1 MLGIAG
7 EQNIMN
13 RKIRVLVADD
23 SIFSREMIKAIL
35 SEDSEISV
43 IGEAMNGSEAVAKT
57 AALKPDLVTMD
68 INMPVMD
75 GIQAIRQIMASYPVP
90 IMVITSSSDADLA
103 YKAISKGALEVFPKP
118 DVHIGNLKEITNK
131 IKVLSKVRVIS
142 HIIPLQ
148 SPDCTGRN
156 KCEKRYENSN
166 RIVAIASSTGGP
178 RALSVLLSE
187 MPGDFPA
194 PIVIAQHIADDFVA
208 GMANW
213 LGSISK
219 LRVKLAE
226 SGETPVR
233 GTVYLCPSEK
243 HTKINSGKRFSFQ
256 AKVPEDIYF
265 PSCNLLLSSVAET
278 YGANCIGIILTGMGD
293 DGVSG
298 IGKIRNAGGITIA
311 QDEKTSV
318 VFGMPRVAIESG
330 CIDKVLPIHDMC
342 RSILSILRGR

>member
-1 MLGIAG
+1 
-7 EQNIMN
+7 MN

-23 SIFSREMIKAIL
+23 SIFSREMIKTIL

-43 IGEAMNGSEAVAKT
+43 IGEAVNGSEAVIKT
-57 AALKPDLVTMD
+57 AELKPDLVTMD
-68 INMPVMD
+68 INMPIMD

-118 DVHIGNLKEITNK
+118 DVHIGNMKEIINK

-148 SPDCTGRN
+148 PPKGTQGSKWD
-156 KCEKRYENSN
+156 KKYETSN

-187 MPGDFPA
+187 MPEDFSA
-194 PIVIAQHIADDFVA
+194 PIVIAQHITDDFVS
-208 GMANW
+208 GMAKW

-226 SGETPVR
+226 NGETPVR

-265 PSCNLLLSSVAET
+265 PSCNLLLSSAAEA
-278 YGANCIGIILTGMGD
+278 YGASCIGIILTGMGD
-293 DGVSG
+293 DGVLG
-298 IGKIRNAGGITIA
+298 IGKIKNAGGITIA

-342 RSILSILRGR
+342 KAISSILKGR

>member
-1 MLGIAG
+1 M
-7 EQNIMN
+7 
-13 RKIRVLVADD
+13 
-23 SIFSREMIKAIL
+23 
-35 SEDSEISV
+35 
-43 IGEAMNGSEAVAKT
+43 
-57 AALKPDLVTMD
+57 
-68 INMPVMD
+68 
-75 GIQAIRQIMASYPVP
+75 
-90 IMVITSSSDADLA
+90 
-103 YKAISKGALEVFPKP
+103 
-118 DVHIGNLKEITNK
+118 
-131 IKVLSKVRVIS
+131 LSKVRVIS

-278 YGANCIGIILTGMGD
+278 YGANCIGIILTDIGD